1 MTFIWQTPLLY
12 KHYRRHGTWGSVG
25 ELLSELVEELQK
37 VRLRERVATALRQAA
52 DIIDSQTPS
61 H

>member
-1 MTFIWQTPLLY
+1 L
-12 KHYRRHGTWGSVG
+12 R
-25 ELLSELVEELQK
+25 ELLSELVEE
-37 VRLRERVATALRQAA
+37 VRKLRPRERIASALRQAA